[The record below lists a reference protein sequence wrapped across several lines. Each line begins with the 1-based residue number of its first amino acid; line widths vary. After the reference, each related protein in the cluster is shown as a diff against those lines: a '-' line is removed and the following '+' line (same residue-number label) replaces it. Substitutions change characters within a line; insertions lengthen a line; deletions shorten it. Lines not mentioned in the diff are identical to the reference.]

1 MIEKGSELKNIFHL
15 AGIVPVSGLVDDF
28 GYPWHASLNPIGQNY
43 LGIERAIV
51 ECAWAGCETIW
62 VVCDD
67 DTQPLIKHRL
77 GDYVVDP
84 VSIMKSKFG
93 NYSDNHKR
101 LIPIFYSP
109 IHPKDRDRRDSV
121 AWAAMHGMLSAFIT
135 SSKISKWVSPSRY
148 FVSFP
153 YGVYDPEAVY
163 EHRLDISSKSKVVL
177 QFENRSSITDNV
189 YLSFTASPEDYKNCV
204 WHAKNS
210 CSGNDK
216 SLPLVERWSSR
227 SIDIKTM
234 MSGYIQENVKKVDVD
249 WYFSIDNWNNYS
261 YYLSS
266 KHFNSLKRP
275 KKDMLNASLLKG
287 VQSE

>member
-1 MIEKGSELKNIFHL
+1 MEKGSELTNIFHL
-15 AGIVPVSGLVDDF
+15 AGIIPISGLVQDF

-43 LGIERAIV
+43 LAVERAVV

-84 VSIMKSKFG
+84 VSIMQSKFK
-93 NYSDNHKR
+93 NYSENHKK

-121 AWAAMHGMLSAFIT
+121 AWATMHGMLSAFVT
-135 SSKISKWVSPSRY
+135 STKISKWVLPSRY

-153 YGVYDPEAVY
+153 YGVYDPELVY

-177 QFENRSSITDNV
+177 QYDGQSSISDNV

-204 WHAKNS
+204 WNAKNN
-210 CSGNDK
+210 CTGNDK
-216 SLPLVERWSSR
+216 SLPLVERWSSKD
-227 SIDIKTM
+227 IDIKTM
-234 MSGYIQENVKKVDVD
+234 MSGYIYEDVKKVNVD
-249 WYFSIDNWNNYS
+249 WYFSIDNWKDYS

-266 KHFNSLKRP
+266 KQFNNLTRP
-275 KKDMLNASLLKG
+275 NKELLNASLLKG